1 MNQYRKEMILGLVG
15 GIIYIAIELLWRGY
29 SHWSMF
35 VLGGLCFVLLG
46 QINEV
51 IPWDMPLWMQVFIGT
66 AIITAMEFIAGCI
79 VNLWLG
85 WKVWDY
91 SNVPFNVL
99 GQICLPYIVLW
110 IPISLTG
117 ILLDDYLRHW
127 IFKEEKPHYNI
138 GFTWSNKKTIWL

>member
-85 WKVWDY
+85 CRKNEDLVRSESGAWRLPPKRPY
-91 SNVPFNVL
+91 SR
-99 GQICLPYIVLW
+99 CLHI
-110 IPISLTG
+110 G
-117 ILLDDYLRHW
+117 RLRCAA
-127 IFKEEKPHYNI
+127 
-138 GFTWSNKKTIWL
+138 SR